1 MPPTLLT
8 TDDGSATLHSEFF
21 GETYH
26 SRRGARTESEHV
38 FLRNGLYAWLEKHPE
53 RGSPRI
59 LEAGFG
65 TGLNALLTLLAAGS
79 LGIEMAYTG
88 YEAYPLDEPTA
99 AGLDY
104 PALLGAPAS
113 ADDFLAMHRCA
124 ERQTHRLTPFFRFE
138 KRFARFELLDEAE
151 TYDVVYFDAFAP
163 GTQAE
168 LWNADALGRMFHAL
182 RPGGVWVSYC
192 AKGEVR
198 RTLQSVGFRVERLPG
213 PPGKREMLRGWKE

>member
-1 MPPTLLT
+1 MSTTLLT
-8 TDDGSATLHSEFF
+8 TDDGSATLHSEVF

-53 RGSPRI
+53 YGSPCI

-65 TGLNALLTLLAAGS
+65 TGLNALLTLLAADQ
-79 LGIEMAYTG
+79 LGIEIEYTG
-88 YEAYPLDEPTA
+88 YEAYPLDLQTA

-104 PALLGAPAS
+104 PALLGAS
-113 ADDFLAMHRCA
+113 ADDFMAMHRCA
-124 ERQTHRLTPFFRFE
+124 EGQAHRLAPFFLFE
-138 KRFARFELLDEAE
+138 KRCARFELLDEAE
-151 TYDVVYFDAFAP
+151 RYDVVYFDAFAP
-163 GTQAE
+163 GTQPE
-168 LWNADALGRMFHAL
+168 LWSPDALGRMFRAL

-198 RTLQSVGFRVERLPG
+198 RTLQSVGFRAERLPG